1 MSFHPREICIWRD
14 LCEIETGWDG
24 GSEIEVAQEG
34 EVLKLGLLIFPTFF
48 HILLY
53 FAPSGVL
60 SLPLARGSVYRPSRE
75 SYLTFMFR
83 FITLQHVPDDMA
95 AVLSEDNLALKL
107 KHRP

>member
-1 MSFHPREICIWRD
+1 MSFHPREIYIWRH

-34 EVLKLGLLIFPTFF
+34 EVLKLGLLIFPAFF

-60 SLPLARGSVYRPSRE
+60 SLLAQGRQRLSPISRE
-75 SYLTFMFR
+75 LLDLY
-83 FITLQHVPDDMA
+83 VPFYNA
-95 AVLSEDNLALKL
+95 AA
-107 KHRP
+107 RTG